1 MSDQRGFTIIDMLV
15 SLTIFG
21 VVTGFLMANFR
32 SGRTADELRIG
43 AQGIG
48 TAFREVQTMAMT
60 GKTVGICRG
69 GSNNLKVCTVGTAT
83 TCPSGTCAYEVPRGY
98 GLRLTTAAAGAGQSV
113 LYADINASRTY
124 DAGEEIKTTKLSTTS
139 RVTVKT
145 LTPVSS
151 GLLDVVFEPPKPTV
165 FFNGATG
172 TTLATVQVQ
181 HATSG
186 ATRNVTIN
194 RVSGQVS
201 LE

>member
-15 SLTIFG
+15 SLTIFA

-43 AQGIG
+43 AQNIG
-48 TAFREVQTMAMT
+48 SAFREAQTMAMT
-60 GKTVGICRG
+60 GRTVAVCRG
-69 GSNNLKVCTVGTAT
+69 GSSNLKVCTLGVAT
-83 TCPSGTCAYEVPRGY
+83 TCPSGTCANEVPRGY
-98 GLRLTTAAAGAGQSV
+98 GLKLSV
-113 LYADINASRTY
+113 ATGEASQTVIYADINGNRAF
-124 DAGEEIKTTKLSTTS
+124 DAGETLKSSALSTTS
-139 RVTVKT
+139 RVSVKA
-145 LTPVSS
+145 LTPVSA
-151 GLLDVVFEPPKPTV
+151 GLLEVVFEPPKPTV
-165 FFNGATG
+165 FFNGGTA

-201 LE
+201 LD